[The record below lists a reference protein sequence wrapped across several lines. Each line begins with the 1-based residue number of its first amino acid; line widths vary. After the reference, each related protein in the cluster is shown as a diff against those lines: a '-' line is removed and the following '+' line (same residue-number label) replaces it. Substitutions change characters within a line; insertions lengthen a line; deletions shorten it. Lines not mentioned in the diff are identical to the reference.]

1 MQGIIVENKSNTY
14 CIKSNNEIY
23 DIYRQKIFAEIL
35 FFRYNLV
42 EQIVKVLPEFVK
54 IKIFVI
60 ESRKR

>member
-1 MQGIIVENKSNTY
+1 MID
-14 CIKSNNEIY
+14 EIY

>member
-1 MQGIIVENKSNTY
+1 MID
-14 CIKSNNEIY
+14 EIY

-35 FFRYNLV
+35 FFQYNLV

-54 IKIFVI
+54 IMTFVT